1 MMTLWCRLA
10 FLTSHLFEHFGLVF
24 ELGGILR
31 LSCLFLQLSQ
41 LLLIIVELSPQ
52 QSHLHFFSFELDDK
66 LFKGKLGLVAAFLVT
81 FTLQRLLANWL
92 ISH

>member
-10 FLTSHLFEHFGLVF
+10 FLTSRLFEHFGLVF
-24 ELGGILR
+24 ELGGVLR

-52 QSHLHFFSFELDDK
+52 QGHLHFFPFELDDK
-66 LFKGKLGLVAAFLVT
+66 LFKGKLGLVAAFLLT